1 MGFRRFTYVI
11 GIIILFLLAIY
22 FNTPAG
28 FAILAA
34 GILLIP
40 VSGIFS
46 LPLRHRVKVTLEV
59 AEVKE
64 KSLVVRV
71 HAENKSIFPVSL
83 LKGTLYTRNTL
94 TGEEKGLPLSFTIN
108 GHGAENCS
116 CAIKVANCG
125 KYRCSIRNMGCYDM
139 LSFFH
144 FRLEDTEEAF
154 ALILPDMFPV
164 EVAVRMNAAN
174 EDVPEYEMT
183 TKGSDL
189 TEVFGL
195 KEYQPGD
202 KLHAIHWKASSKF
215 DTLVVKEGSKSMEQ
229 SVYLIWNPGKNA
241 LSPEEKNALAEVY
254 VSVACNL
261 IEQKVP
267 LYLGFY
273 EENLGWQEEEVHVEE
288 DLLAVLGRILEN
300 EPKENSLPVTNRH
313 MVIVTAENQEAEG
326 DMPQNMAQGILP
338 IRTFLLLL
346 PKENQE
352 AGQILFGR
360 VDRIQKSGQISFGGV
375 DRIQKSEQ
383 LASEG
388 TDRIYGFHV
397 EEKEQELWQVEI

>member
-34 GILLIP
+34 DILLIP
-40 VSGIFS
+40 ISGLFL
-46 LPLRHRVKVTLEV
+46 LPLRHKVEVTLEV
-59 AEVKE
+59 TEVKE
-64 KSLVVRV
+64 KSLAVEIAV
-71 HAENKSIFPVSL
+71 ENKSIFPLSFFR
-83 LKGTLYTRNTL
+83 GILYTRNTL
-94 TGEEKGLPLSFTIN
+94 TGEEKEMPLSFTVN
-108 GHGAENCS
+108 GRGTEKCQCTIH
-116 CAIKVANCG
+116 VANCG
-125 KYRCSIRNMGCYDM
+125 KYRCSIKNAACYDM

-144 FRLEDTEEAF
+144 FRLADTKETAT
-154 ALILPDMFPV
+154 LILPDMFPMAV
-164 EVAVRMNAAN
+164 TVRMNAAN
-174 EDVPEYEMT
+174 EDIPEYEMT
-183 TKGSDL
+183 TKGADL
-189 TEVFGL
+189 SEVFGL
-195 KEYQPGD
+195 KEYQPGN

-288 DLLAVLGRILEN
+288 DLLAVLGRILEH

-313 MVIVTAENQEAEG
+313 MVIVTAEDQEAERN
-326 DMPQNMAQGILP
+326 MPQNMVQGILP

-346 PKENQE
+346 SKENQE
-352 AGQILFGR
+352 AGQILSGGAG
-360 VDRIQKSGQISFGGV
+360 RIQKSGQI
-375 DRIQKSEQ
+375 
-383 LASEG
+383 ASEG

-397 EEKEQELWQVEI
+397 EEKEQELWQLEI